1 VISCQPRKMMLLRS
15 AVLGVSK
22 LKTQPFPSS
31 LQLFASRLFAA
42 RKQKENG
49 IDRDLITEP
58 DMFNCFKS
66 YPVRKSTLW
75 LEALSKT
82 TTMVTVKEVS
92 PTVNAIVLGHEHDLE
107 DLASNVIFVRDF
119 YPVLFGL
126 IRKTNRAVLLG
137 NPGVGKSYFQHYYLA
152 RLMNPTLLGDLPP
165 DKYGSC
171 KPPKIV
177 VRQMGTGKMTI
188 FDIENRKA
196 EALDDSLGRVLECFD
211 PKTSLYLMEP
221 GMSKIEPHYEG
232 LSLQTLSTVSP
243 NISRYKEFCKNG
255 AVKFYMPSYTLEEL
269 LAIGNFMLDRDSSL
283 KKDTELRNLYTPHL
297 IKERFVEFGGIMRH
311 VLPNTM
317 DKLKQARKDMKQAI
331 SDCDARALLRSGN
344 PESTDVSHFVMQY
357 DVEKEGEGRF
367 TDFGL
372 NFTSEKIRLQLQ
384 EKVLEQHI
392 NDKIIALIKNDEMP
406 SFMSSALLSK
416 VFEDVIWHQLVSAGG
431 VQWHKRTASTSSSG
445 AASGAGKST
454 DNWHRFSLKVSK
466 VVYGA
471 IPKYENMTE
480 NVLYVPT
487 STTFPFVEAV
497 VKLEGDKLI
506 GFQVTRQANL
516 PKSYNDDPIENFME
530 KVGLP
535 NLSNFTFVLIPRPN
549 KADTSYLKLDE
560 DSAFKDELLTHVV
573 WKVPTD
579 YKPSTSD
586 E

>member
-1 VISCQPRKMMLLRS
+1 M
-15 AVLGVSK
+15 
-22 LKTQPFPSS
+22 
-31 LQLFASRLFAA
+31 
-42 RKQKENG
+42 
-49 IDRDLITEP
+49 
-58 DMFNCFKS
+58 
-66 YPVRKSTLW
+66 
-75 LEALSKT
+75 
-82 TTMVTVKEVS
+82 
-92 PTVNAIVLGHEHDLE
+92 
-107 DLASNVIFVRDF
+107 
-119 YPVLFGL
+119 
-126 IRKTNRAVLLG
+126 
-137 NPGVGKSYFQHYYLA
+137 
-152 RLMNPTLLGDLPP
+152 
-165 DKYGSC
+165 
-171 KPPKIV
+171 
-177 VRQMGTGKMTI
+177 
-188 FDIENRKA
+188 
-196 EALDDSLGRVLECFD
+196 
-211 PKTSLYLMEP
+211 
-221 GMSKIEPHYEG
+221 
-232 LSLQTLSTVSP
+232 
-243 NISRYKEFCKNG
+243 
-255 AVKFYMPSYTLEEL
+255 
-269 LAIGNFMLDRDSSL
+269 
-283 KKDTELRNLYTPHL
+283 
-297 IKERFVEFGGIMRH
+297 
-311 VLPNTM
+311 
-317 DKLKQARKDMKQAI
+317 
-331 SDCDARALLRSGN
+331 
-344 PESTDVSHFVMQY
+344 DVSHFVMQY
-357 DVEKEGEGRF
+357 VLAREGAGRF
-367 TDFGL
+367 VDFGL
-372 NFTSEKIRLQLQ
+372 NFMSEKIRLQLQ
-384 EKVLEQHI
+384 EKILEQHI

-416 VFEDVIWHQLVSAGG
+416 IFEDVIWHQLVSAGG